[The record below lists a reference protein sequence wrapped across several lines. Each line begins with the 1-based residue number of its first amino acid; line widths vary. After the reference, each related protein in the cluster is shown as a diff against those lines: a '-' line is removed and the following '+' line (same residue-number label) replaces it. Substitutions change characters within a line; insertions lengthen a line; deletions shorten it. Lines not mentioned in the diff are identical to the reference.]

1 MLVQLRDLR
10 LEEGVKAEGLQLRL
24 MVVGALEEER
34 VLLAGGQ
41 RLARPRL
48 RCRQAHQL
56 VVHLPEEGLRFPIDQ
71 GWGSRCGT
79 SSVG

>member
-1 MLVQLRDLR
+1 MLVQLLDLR
-10 LEEGVKAEGLQLRL
+10 LEEGMKAEGLQQRL

-34 VLLAGGQ
+34 VLLAEGQ

-71 GWGSRCGT
+71 GLGLSCGT
-79 SSVG
+79 YSAG

>member
-1 MLVQLRDLR
+1 MLVQLLDLR

-41 RLARPRL
+41 RLALPFVYDVVRL
-48 RCRQAHQL
+48 IS
-56 VVHLPEEGLRFPIDQ
+56 G
-71 GWGSRCGT
+71 
-79 SSVG
+79 